1 MIDPLRP
8 AGLSLAGTFRWATRT
23 LAAAGVPS
31 PEVDARIL
39 LLAASGL
46 DRVALI
52 RDPDL
57 PVPPEAVERLSAW
70 LDRRASREPVAR
82 ILGSRDFWGLTL
94 AVTPDVLDPRPDT
107 ETLVEAVL
115 VGLDGRHGEP
125 LTLVDLG
132 TGSGAILCALL
143 TELPQAAGYA
153 VDRSD
158 GACSVAQRNLA
169 AHGLALRSLVLR
181 GDWASALPGGAF
193 DVLVSNPPYIETSV
207 IADLDRDVRD
217 HDPLGALDGGAD
229 GLDAYRVIVT
239 DVPRLLVPGGIAAVE
254 VGQGQDRDVMDLMAA
269 AGLADITTRRDLSG
283 IARVVLGRLR

>member
-1 MIDPLRP
+1 MIDLLRP

-94 AVTPDVLDPRPDT
+94 AITPDVLDPRPDT

-115 VGLDGRHGEP
+115 DALRDRHGEP

-143 TELPQAAGYA
+143 TELPQATGYA
-153 VDRSD
+153 VDRSE
-158 GACSVAQRNLA
+158 GACSVARRNLA
-169 AHGLALRSLVLR
+169 DHGLALRSLVLR

-193 DVLVSNPPYIETSV
+193 DVLVSNPPYIETAV

-217 HDPLGALDGGAD
+217 HDPLAALDGGAD

-254 VGQGQDRDVMDLMAA
+254 VGQGQDRDVMELMAA
-269 AGLADITTRRDLSG
+269 AGLADISTRRDLSG
-283 IARVVLGRLR
+283 IARVVLGRRC